1 MHKEFDFDEAELKTT
16 AANYLK
22 TYVPHKYEELVKEK
36 RRKLKEKLH
45 QEKRRQSTITK
56 NVGLAKFFSGFLS
69 YIDENI

>member
-45 QEKRRQSTITK
+45 QEKRR
-56 NVGLAKFFSGFLS
+56 
-69 YIDENI
+69 